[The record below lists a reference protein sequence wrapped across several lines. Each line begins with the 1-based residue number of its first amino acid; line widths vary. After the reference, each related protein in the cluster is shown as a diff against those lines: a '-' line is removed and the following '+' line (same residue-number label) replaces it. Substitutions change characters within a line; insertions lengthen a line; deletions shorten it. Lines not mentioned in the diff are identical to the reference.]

1 MNAKP
6 LPCQESVPLVHI
18 MALPVKNGPLTAKL
32 KFRENTANR
41 WSMAALASVKY
52 QFSDLR

>member
-6 LPCQESVPLVHI
+6 LPCQESAPLVHI
-18 MALPVKNGPLTAKL
+18 MALPVKNGPLPAKL

-52 QFSDLR
+52 QCSDLH